1 MNEAILVTTS
11 LPLVIGSGFGQGH
24 KEQQFVQ
31 QLNEAL
37 QAAKMNWHV
46 SLDDTFGDSQAI
58 QQKQPQALIL
68 KNGLQR
74 QFDHHNFDS
83 NRIYQLD
90 ALTLSTLSTKSVV
103 NFLAKLSA

>member
-1 MNEAILVTTS
+1 MNEAILVSTS
-11 LPLVIGSGFGQGH
+11 LPLVIDGGFGQGH

-31 QLNEAL
+31 QLNAAL

-58 QQKQPQALIL
+58 AQKQPQALIL

-74 QFDHHNFDS
+74 QFDHSNFDS

-90 ALTLSTLSTKSVV
+90 ALALSTLSTKAVV